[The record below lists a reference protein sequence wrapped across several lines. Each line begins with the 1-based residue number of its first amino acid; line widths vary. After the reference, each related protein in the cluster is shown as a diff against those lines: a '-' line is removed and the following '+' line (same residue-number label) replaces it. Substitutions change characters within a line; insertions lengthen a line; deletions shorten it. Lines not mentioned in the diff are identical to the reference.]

1 MMTHTGLKIFVNG
14 TFDVLHCGHLELLN
28 YAASLGDYLV
38 VALDSDE
45 RVKQLKGS
53 TRPVNSITTRKAI
66 MSNLKAVSGTV
77 SFGSDDE
84 LREVIKRYSPD
95 IMVVGSDWRDKPII
109 GSEYAGRLEFYERK
123 NPVSTTSTLKSYIDK
138 LSENNL

>member
-1 MMTHTGLKIFVNG
+1 MTNTGLKIFVNG

-84 LREVIKRYSPD
+84 LREVIKRYAPD

-123 NPVSTTSTLKSYIDK
+123 NPVSTTSTLKSYTDK
-138 LSENNL
+138 LSENKL